1 MLDTHEERRD
11 VCCHLAIACGGTG
24 GHFYPTLAVA
34 RKFSEMGHGVTLLV
48 AGKHAGEQA
57 AIATKYGFASREVPA
72 VRLEAGLAAK
82 LSFPFQFLGCVRAAR
97 RILGEVRPDIL
108 LGMGSF
114 AAVPS
119 CLALPRRT
127 PLVLHEGNALM
138 GKANRFFMRKAR
150 AVCLSLPLA
159 DGRQLRG
166 ARAVTVG
173 MPLRE
178 ALVELAMGKTA
189 VPADYLQ
196 QLGLRSGRQT
206 VLVFGGSQGARF
218 INDLIRQSLALLPDV
233 AERIQFI
240 HLTGSDD
247 NAGLIDAYAA
257 AGIAASIRRSESA
270 IENCYAMAD
279 LVICRA
285 GASSICELALF
296 GKPAILIPLPTAA
309 DDHQTVNAQSMA
321 AAGAARLLAQRDASP
336 TLLSDWLRKWLDD
349 STPWLAMGEAIRSFA
364 RPDAATAM
372 AELLAELWQESKAQ
386 SVSG

>member
-1 MLDTHEERRD
+1 MAETHDERCGD
-11 VCCHLAIACGGTG
+11 SCHLAIACGGTG

-34 RKFSEMGHGVTLLV
+34 GKFTAMGHRVTLLV

-57 AIATKYGFASREVPA
+57 AIAAKYGFASREVPA
-72 VRLEAGLAAK
+72 VRLEAGLLAT
-82 LSFPFQFLGCVRAAR
+82 LSFPFQLLGCVWAAR
-97 RILGEVRPDIL
+97 RILTDTRPDLL

-114 AAVPS
+114 AAVPA

-138 GKANRFFMRKAR
+138 GKTNRFFMRKAR
-150 AVCLSLPLA
+150 AVGLSLPLA
-159 DGRQLRG
+159 DERQLRG
-166 ARAVTVG
+166 ARAAMCG

-178 ALVELAMGKTA
+178 ALVEVATGKA
-189 VPADYLQ
+189 AAPADYLQ
-196 QLGLRSGRQT
+196 QLGLQAGRRT

-218 INDLIRQSLALLPDV
+218 INGLISESQALLHDV
-233 AERIQFI
+233 ADRVQFI

-247 NAGLIDAYAA
+247 NSDVIAAYAA
-257 AGIAASIRRSESA
+257 AGIAAAVKRSESA
-270 IENCYAMAD
+270 IENCYAVAD

-321 AAGAARLLAQRDASP
+321 AAGAARFLAQRDASP
-336 TLLSDWLRKWLDD
+336 ALLSDWLRNWLDEPA
-349 STPWLAMGEAIRSFA
+349 PWQAMGEAVRRFA

-372 AELLAELWQESKAQ
+372 ARLLADVWQERNTQ
-386 SVSG
+386 Q